1 MEDIFNNNISKKPG
15 FFSEKKMVW
24 LGIFLGGVFWFIE
37 SALHSYIF
45 GGKNYYSELMH
56 PAEHELWMR
65 MIVVLLFIGFGFY
78 SQRIIKKFET
88 AQKNTNRAYR
98 ELDQIFNTAAD
109 GMRVVN
115 KDFTI
120 IRANDTFLNLAGVS
134 RQEAIGHKCYEIFS
148 GPTCNTPDCTLKQ
161 ILSGRNQVE
170 HSLERKNKQGR
181 KIPCIVTAT
190 PFRTLEGEIL
200 GIVED
205 FKNITEY
212 KEAKDNLEKLNQEL
226 LKTNKKLEEITLI
239 DSHTGL
245 YNYRYLNKMLE
256 SEFIRSKRYGYPLSL
271 LMMDID
277 YFKSIN
283 DVYGHQFGDLVLKQ
297 FASQLK
303 KLVRQYDSVIRFG
316 GEEFIIIFP
325 GIDKNSTMI
334 LCQRLLDTL
343 TRYDFGDDT
352 RKIKIKSSIA
362 IVSFPED
369 KIAQSRDLIN
379 LVDKIL
385 HRVKEDGGNKV
396 YSSLELNKEPLFS
409 KRGMFE
415 ESTEIEYFKS
425 KIDKLT
431 RRANQSV
438 IEAVFAFAKTIELK
452 DHYTG
457 EHVEDTV
464 RYAMKIARALNLPKK
479 EVEKIGEAAILHDLG
494 KIGISENILNKKDKL
509 SREEFEEIKKH
520 PQIGVDIIR
529 PIQSLQE
536 IIPLVLYHHEK
547 WDGENSIFGLKGE
560 EIPIGARIIAV
571 ADVYQALISDR
582 PYRKAFVKEEAMKM
596 IKEFAGT
603 QFDPNIVDVFLKVLL
618 EEE

>member
-1 MEDIFNNNISKKPG
+1 MFDDIGKKMS
-15 FFSEKKMVW
+15 FLDEKRMVW
-24 LGIFLGGVFWFIE
+24 LGIFLGGAFWFIE
-37 SALHSYIF
+37 AAIHTYIF
-45 GGKNYYSELMH
+45 NGASYYAELLH
-56 PAEHELWMR
+56 PEEHEVWMR
-65 MIVVLLFIGFGFY
+65 MLVVSLFIGFGFY

-115 KDFTI
+115 KDFII

-134 RQEAIGHKCYEIFS
+134 REEAIGHKCYEIFS
-148 GPTCNTPDCTLKQ
+148 GPTCNTSQCTLKL
-161 ILSGRNQVE
+161 ILSGKNHVE
-170 HSLERKNKQGR
+170 YSMERKRRDGR
-181 KIPCIVTAT
+181 MIPCIVTAT
-190 PFRTLEGEIL
+190 PFRSLEGEIL

-205 FKNITEY
+205 FKDITEY
-212 KEAKDNLEKLNQEL
+212 KESRDKLEKLNQEL
-226 LKTNKKLEEITLI
+226 LEANEKLEEITLI

-256 SEFIRSKRYGYPLSL
+256 SEFIRSKRHAYPLSL

-297 FASQLK
+297 FALQLK
-303 KLVRQYDSVIRFG
+303 KMVRQYDSVIRFG

-325 GIDKNSTMI
+325 GIDKTSVIT
-334 LCQRLLDTL
+334 LCQRLLDTIN
-343 TRYDFGDDT
+343 RHNFGDDT
-352 RKIKIKSSIA
+352 HRIKVKSSIA

-369 KIAQSRDLIN
+369 RITQSMDLIN

-396 YSSLELNKEPLFS
+396 YSSLDLNKEPSSLNDTS
-409 KRGMFE
+409 KQ
-415 ESTEIEYFKS
+415 STEVDYLKN

-438 IEAVFAFAKTIELK
+438 IEAVFAFTKTIELK

-464 RYAMKIARALNLPKK
+464 RYATKIARALDLPKK

-509 SREEFEEIKKH
+509 SYEEFEEIKRH

-547 WDGENSIFGLKGE
+547 WNGKNSIFGLKGE
-560 EIPIGARIIAV
+560 EIPIGARIVAI

-582 PYRKAFVKEEAMKM
+582 PYRKAFIKEDAVKM
-596 IKEFAGT
+596 IKEFSGT
-603 QFDPNIVDVFLKVLL
+603 QFDPNIVDVFLNVLQ